1 MPGCANIRKRKAPPW
16 RDLSFN
22 SSTMRPTS
30 GGLPILV
37 LLALLAGLLTLAV
50 RILLLLSGSLPAAL
64 LLTRLLSGVLVLLAG
79 ILVLIGHCDLP
90 FSKSRGD
97 NCGTHRWLRQKLG
110 SALAFSGSSTPWF
123 RRPLAQ
129 RDKNDL
135 CTSS

>member
-37 LLALLAGLLTLAV
+37 LLALLAGLLTLEV
-50 RILLLLSGSLPAAL
+50 RILLLLPGFLPAAL
-64 LLTRLLSGVLVLLAG
+64 LLTRLLSRILVLLAG

-90 FSKSRGD
+90 FFKVTGGQVR
-97 NCGTHRWLRQKLG
+97 N
-110 SALAFSGSSTPWF
+110 P
-123 RRPLAQ
+123 PLVAA
-129 RDKNDL
+129 KV
-135 CTSS
+135 